1 MIDLI
6 LSAPVF
12 ILGFVFVMSVVVV
25 FHELG
30 HYWVARWSGVAIES
44 FSIGFGSTLFGWT
57 DKHGTVWRVAALPLG
72 GYVRFLGDADA
83 ASAPDTDSLKTMR
96 AKLVA
101 EKGEAVVRRVFHF
114 QPLWRRAAI
123 VAAGPVANFILAI
136 AVFAGI
142 YIAFGSSTIPPVVGE
157 VLPETPA
164 AEAGL
169 QAGDRIVSI
178 DNELID
184 SFDDVVQAVVLRS
197 GEPLDFLLDREGERI
212 PLVVTPRRTEREDP
226 IGGRMASGFIGVAP
240 QRQIEFQRHNPVEAL
255 AMGAGQTWSIV
266 AMTGDYV
273 GRIFQGKESA
283 DMLGGP
289 VRIATYSGKMA
300 VDSLETEGGA
310 GAKLQT
316 LLLRMISLAGFIS
329 VGLGLVNLLP
339 IPVLDGGHLLY
350 YAFEAIAGR
359 PLGEKAQAFGFRAG
373 LFLIVGFMLFATW
386 NDLLYLRGFF
396 S

>member
-6 LSAPVF
+6 FSAPVF

-44 FSIGFGSTLFGWT
+44 FSIGFGTTLFGWT

-83 ASAPDTDSLKTMR
+83 ASAPDADSLKAMR
-96 AKLVA
+96 ARLVA

-136 AVFAGI
+136 VIFTAI
-142 YIAFGSSTIPPVVGE
+142 YMAFGSSRIPPVVGE
-157 VLPETPA
+157 VLPDTPA

-169 QAGDRIVSI
+169 QAGDRIVAI
-178 DNELID
+178 EGERID

-197 GEPLDFLLDREGERI
+197 GDPLDFVLERNGEALS
-212 PLVVTPRRTEREDP
+212 LVVTPRRTEREDP
-226 IGGRMASGFIGVAP
+226 IGGTMESGFIGVAP
-240 QRQIEFQRHNPVEAL
+240 QRQIEFERHDPAEAL
-255 AMGAGQTWSIV
+255 AMGTAQTWSIV
-266 AMTGDYV
+266 AMTGEYV
-273 GRIFQGKESA
+273 GRIVQGKESA